1 MLRRWKHKHPQT
13 FMDTAGSLAS
23 IGGDDVISP
32 ERLPFEYMLNLLRL
46 HEGFS
51 LRDFES
57 RTGLARSVLLPNL
70 TMAVERGWLASSGD
84 YWTPTE
90 LGRRFTNDVVELF
103 LA

>member
-1 MLRRWKHKHPQT
+1 
-13 FMDTAGSLAS
+13 MDTAGSLAS
-23 IGGDDVISP
+23 IGGDDVISA

-57 RTGLARSVLLPNL
+57 RTGLARSVLLPSL
-70 TMAVERGWLASSGD
+70 AVAVERGWLINNGEPWA
-84 YWTPTE
+84 PTE

-103 LA
+103 LT